1 MLDLCTGSGCIPL
14 LLCSTWIP
22 GSTFAVGV
30 DASIEALQ
38 LAQDNTL
45 AYASVVSMALSHTLS
60 HLAPHPNHAHDPLAT
75 TPSTTTVITTVPPT
89 TTALS
94 TKNVFVPLHADV
106 RDTDTL
112 TKLLSVWRPFDVIT
126 ANPPY
131 IPRDQYD
138 KLDRSVKDFED
149 QMALLGD
156 PPGSPDRDGLTF
168 YLHIAHL
175 VAQGC
180 VLAKGG
186 WLVLEV
192 GDGQAR
198 AVEKIVHSVARIK
211 NTVIWTDPW
220 GRERVVV
227 ARNLD

>member
-1 MLDLCTGSGCIPL
+1 VLDLCTGSGCIPL
-14 LLCSTWIP
+14 LLCSTWTP

-45 AYASVVSMALSHTLS
+45 AHASVLSVALSHTLS
-60 HLAPHPNHAHDPLAT
+60 HLALHPNLAHVPLAT
-75 TPSTTTVITTVPPT
+75 TPSTTVPPT

-112 TKLLSVWRPFDVIT
+112 TKLLSVWKPFDVIT

-138 KLDRSVKDFED
+138 KLDISVKDFED

-168 YLHIAHL
+168 YFDIAHL
-175 VAQGC
+175 VSQGY
-180 VLAKGG
+180 VLAKDG

-198 AVEKIVHSVARIK
+198 AVEKIIHSVARIK
-211 NTVIWTDPW
+211 NTVVWTDPW

>member
-1 MLDLCTGSGCIPL
+1 
-14 LLCSTWIP
+14 
-22 GSTFAVGV
+22 
-30 DASIEALQ
+30 
-38 LAQDNTL
+38 
-45 AYASVVSMALSHTLS
+45 
-60 HLAPHPNHAHDPLAT
+60 
-75 TPSTTTVITTVPPT
+75 
-89 TTALS
+89 
-94 TKNVFVPLHADV
+94 V

-168 YLHIAHL
+168 YLDIAHL
-175 VAQGC
+175 VAQGH
-180 VLAKGG
+180 VLAQDG

>member
-1 MLDLCTGSGCIPL
+1 
-14 LLCSTWIP
+14 
-22 GSTFAVGV
+22 
-30 DASIEALQ
+30 
-38 LAQDNTL
+38 
-45 AYASVVSMALSHTLS
+45 MALSHIHS
-60 HLAPHPNHAHDPLAT
+60 NLAPHPNHAHAPLAT
-75 TPSTTTVITTVPPT
+75 TPSTTTTATA
-89 TTALS
+89 TALPTNTAHP

-106 RDTDTL
+106 RDTDKL
-112 TKLLSVWRPFDVIT
+112 TRLLSVWRPFDVIT

-149 QMALLGD
+149 HMALLGD
-156 PPGSPDRDGLTF
+156 PPGSPDRNGLSF
-168 YLHIAHL
+168 YLDIARL
-175 VAQGC
+175 VAHGH
-180 VLAKGG
+180 VLAKDG

-198 AVEKIVHSVARIK
+198 AVEEIVHSVARIK
-211 NTVIWTDPW
+211 NIVIWTDPW